1 VYGNHQSPDEGSV
14 IDTPGQIP
22 GYYQA
27 TGQGVGQ
34 FETDLWKDFWKLA
47 ADEQY
52 RKRTGVRICNGEGP
66 WWPCDLDKLY
76 TITIES
82 AGGLNVTWE
91 PVKAIYREAMRQK
104 AD

>member
-1 VYGNHQSPDEGSV
+1 M
-14 IDTPGQIP
+14 IDAPGQIP

-27 TGQGVGQ
+27 TDRRVSE

-52 RKRTGVRICNGEGP
+52 RKRMGVRICNGEGP
-66 WWPCDLDKLY
+66 WWPCDPDKLY

-91 PVKAIYREAMRQK
+91 PVKPIYREAMRQK
-104 AD
+104 ADQ